1 MMPLVTSIQSIF
13 PVSKDLFDII
23 YNAEAAY
30 VHHSDVKQLL
40 GTPWNL
46 FVNCIP
52 SYLLEITQENLDEFL
67 LETPYRRKRCDTT
80 NKIIMLTFYNYEY

>member
-13 PVSKDLFDII
+13 PGPTDLFDII

-30 VHHSDVKQLL
+30 VQHSDVKQLL

-52 SYLLEITQENLDEFL
+52 SFLREITQQDLDEFL
-67 LETPYRRKRCDTT
+67 LETHY
-80 NKIIMLTFYNYEY
+80 

>member
-13 PVSKDLFDII
+13 PVSKDLFHII
-23 YNAEAAY
+23 YNATAAY
-30 VHHSDVKQLL
+30 VHHCHVMQLI

-52 SYLLEITQENLDEFL
+52 SFLLEITRQDLDEFL
-67 LETPYRRKRCDTT
+67 LETHY
-80 NKIIMLTFYNYEY
+80 